1 MNEDPL
7 LTAVAEALRE
17 HGISDPQAVLAAAAA
32 AVRVL
37 GRDRCVCRQSVHATH
52 HLTLVPGCPWCAK
65 PAAKVPKQNAVEEV
79 PTGGLL

>member
-1 MNEDPL
+1 MADDPL

-17 HGISDPQAVLAAAAA
+17 HGVTDPNAVTSAACA

-37 GRDRCVCRQSVHATH
+37 GRDRCTHSRAVHNRH
-52 HLTLVPGCPWCAK
+52 HETPVERCPYCTPGA
-65 PAAKVPKQNAVEEV
+65 VPKPRKRGVKEV